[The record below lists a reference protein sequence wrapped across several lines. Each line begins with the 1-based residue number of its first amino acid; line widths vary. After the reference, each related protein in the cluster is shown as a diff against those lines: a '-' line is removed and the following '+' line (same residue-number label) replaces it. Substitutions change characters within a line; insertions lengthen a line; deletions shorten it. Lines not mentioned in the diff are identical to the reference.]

1 MNSEYTRALVDAAN
15 AAEAEAKEWDE
26 RRRERLSDGGHWAN
40 VCDERYDVLMGF
52 AKRLRAWA
60 KATPTPPP
68 DAGERNDLRTFLT
81 IRREAFTD
89 DPSMLSM
96 IDGMLRH
103 IAQPSPPPPAGG
115 EREAIPQWGE
125 WRCSEC
131 GELNDDVAKSSAWR
145 WTGER
150 WEHWHEVVGHVR
162 CKRVSPPP
170 APQGDDV
177 ADLARKHNVS
187 VEWVK
192 DGLEWDRNRVGA
204 PGCDVRRRA
213 AFLLDVIALR
223 ANGRPR

>member
-1 MNSEYTRALVDAAN
+1 
-15 AAEAEAKEWDE
+15 
-26 RRRERLSDGGHWAN
+26 
-40 VCDERYDVLMGF
+40 
-52 AKRLRAWA
+52 
-60 KATPTPPP
+60 
-68 DAGERNDLRTFLT
+68 
-81 IRREAFTD
+81 
-89 DPSMLSM
+89 
-96 IDGMLRH
+96 
-103 IAQPSPPPPAGG
+103 
-115 EREAIPQWGE
+115 
-125 WRCSEC
+125 
-131 GELNDDVAKSSAWR
+131 LNDDVAKSSAWR

-223 ANGRPR
+223 ANGGPR